1 MMLAEQLL
9 LVAWDPE
16 KGRPALGKKDALK
29 TGLCGALVSELTLRE
44 AVAVQDGRAVVVDAS
59 PLGDDLLDEV
69 LRVLAEDGTRG
80 RSLKRQ
86 LKAVR
91 RAVGDVVGRIARRL
105 VDAHVLRQTDSRVAG
120 IFPAT
125 RHPVVALDV
134 PGRVREDVRAW
145 LGDASGA
152 TPDSRTAC
160 LVALLGACGL
170 LGTVTDGLR
179 ERRHASARARAAMK
193 DDPAARAV
201 KAIVDE
207 VHAVTVGAA
216 FAMYAA

>member
-1 MMLAEQLL
+1 MLAEHLL
-9 LVAWDPE
+9 LVAWNSE
-16 KGRPALGKKDALK
+16 RGRPPLGKKDALR
-29 TGLCGALVSELTLRE
+29 TGLCGALVSELTLRK
-44 AVAVQDGRAVVVDAS
+44 AVAVVEGRAVVVDAGPS
-59 PLGDDLLDEV
+59 GDDLLDEV

-91 RAVGDVVGRIARRL
+91 RAEADVVGRIARRL
-105 VDAHVLRQTDSRVAG
+105 VDAGVLRQTDSRVAG

-125 RHPVVALDV
+125 RYPVVALDA
-134 PGRVREDVRAW
+134 PDRVREEVRAW

-152 TPDSRTAC
+152 APDPRTPC
-160 LVALLGACGL
+160 LVALLRACGL

-193 DDPAARAV
+193 DDPVAGAV

-207 VHAVTVGAA
+207 VYAVTAGAA
-216 FAMYAA
+216 VVVFGV